1 VNAILS
7 PLDTA
12 IQTACPIIPAPHQGA
27 LPEFMGYG
35 KRLIATASGI
45 VLESRSPALHIR
57 LRVETFNA
65 PLPYGEVDEFI
76 RPAHG
81 PIPARLF
88 HEFLELAIAARPSE
102 TAAVI
107 VATPSGYALDQPQI
121 TSATGGS
128 VSYIDELDDDR
139 IVVDIH
145 SHGMGRA
152 FFSGTDDASD
162 LSRRGPY
169 LAVVAGYA
177 AKREEIPLVL
187 RAVSAPYL
195 IELEFADL
203 AMRGVIT

>member
-1 VNAILS
+1 MNAMLS
-7 PLDTA
+7 PLDAA
-12 IQTACPIIPAPHQGA
+12 IQAACPIVPAPHQGD
-27 LPEFMGYG
+27 LPVFSGYG
-35 KRLIATASGI
+35 KRLIASASGLF
-45 VLESRSPALHIR
+45 LEARSPALHLR
-57 LRVETFNA
+57 LQIEAFHA
-65 PLPYGEVDEFI
+65 PLPYGEVEEFI

-81 PIPARLF
+81 PIPAQLF
-88 HEFLELAIAARPSE
+88 HEFLDLAIAARPSE

-107 VATPSGYALDQPQI
+107 VATASGYTLEQPKI
-121 TSATGGS
+121 TAASGGS

-195 IELEFADL
+195 IELGFSDF
-203 AMRGVIT
+203 AMRGVIA

>member
-1 VNAILS
+1 MNAALS
-7 PLDTA
+7 TLDAA
-12 IQTACPIIPAPHQGA
+12 IQAACPILPAPHHGA
-27 LPEFMGYG
+27 LPDLAGYG
-35 KRLIATASGI
+35 KRLVATASGLF
-45 VLESRSPALHIR
+45 LETRSPALHFR
-57 LRVETFNA
+57 LRVETFTA

-102 TAAVI
+102 TAAAI
-107 VATPSGYALDQPQI
+107 IATPSGYALEKPKI

-128 VSYIDELDDDR
+128 VSYVDDLDDDR

-195 IELEFADL
+195 IELGFSEP
-203 AMRGVIT
+203 AMRGVIA